1 MKTFIYIS
9 RFSRSAK
16 LKQVWLCSRLTE
28 TFKRKLSISGS
39 SRYFEPVKKVSKGML
54 VIMAVMCFMQ
64 TSAQSK
70 KQVITINS
78 TPFTSPLIERWIAE
92 YSKIKPGLDFRLIGN
107 QEHTDQADLKVI
119 AYTPGEKEAGDNK
132 TLVKVG
138 RYAILPITNEKNP
151 LFSKE
156 FKKGIGQKGLKAIFL
171 KSDPEEGPGEEKPEE
186 AEYTVYT
193 KTPQSYVAKLIS
205 GYLGKPD
212 EDLQG
217 VYVTGDDKYLITS
230 ILEDSTGV
238 TYNNLGLIYDLK
250 KRTPIDGI
258 KILPIDLNNNGRLD
272 KEEQIYEN
280 LDQVIAFLENS
291 KKASVPTDYVSF
303 VTDKE
308 LSNPEIP
315 DFINWVKESGQEY
328 NHHYGFLSINASQYN
343 TLSLK

>member
-1 MKTFIYIS
+1 MK
-9 RFSRSAK
+9 
-16 LKQVWLCSRLTE
+16 
-28 TFKRKLSISGS
+28 TFKRKLNISGP
-39 SRYFEPVKKVSKGML
+39 SRYVGPVKKVSKGML

-64 TSAQSK
+64 TSAQGK
-70 KQVITINS
+70 KQVITINGTS
-78 TPFTSPLIERWIAE
+78 FTYPLIERWITE
-92 YSKIKPGLDFRLIGN
+92 YSKIKPDLDFRLIRN
-107 QEHTDQADLKVI
+107 QENSDQADLKVI
-119 AYTPGEKEAGDNK
+119 AYTPEGKEAGDNK

-138 RYAILPITNEKNP
+138 RYAVLPVTNEKNP
-151 LFSKE
+151 SFSKE

-171 KSDPEEGPGEEKPEE
+171 KTDLEEGLGEEKTKEP
-186 AEYTVYT
+186 EYTVYT

-205 GYLGKPD
+205 GYLGKPA

-230 ILEDSTGV
+230 ILEDTTGV

-280 LDQVIAFLENS
+280 LDLVLAFLENS
-291 KKASVPTDYVSF
+291 KKAQVPTDYVSF
-303 VTDKE
+303 VTDLKS
-308 LSNPEIP
+308 SNPEVA
-315 DFINWVKESGQEY
+315 DFINWVRESGQEY
-328 NHHYGFLSINASQYN
+328 NHQYGFLSVQTSSYN